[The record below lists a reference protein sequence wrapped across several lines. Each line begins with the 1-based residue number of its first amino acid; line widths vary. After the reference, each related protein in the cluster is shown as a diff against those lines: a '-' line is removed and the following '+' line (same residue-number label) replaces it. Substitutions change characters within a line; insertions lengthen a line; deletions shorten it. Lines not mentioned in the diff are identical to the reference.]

1 MDANHRCRAI
11 AFLAIAVLLSA
22 KHAAAQRVL
31 PTLFPEQRAVQVRDP
46 SQLTKARIYDSEP
59 PATVSTKGE
68 LEPYPVSLDDVI
80 RISLDR
86 TDVVRILAGT
96 TAVST
101 GQTIYDAAIANTAID
116 QNNARFDPVLS
127 STNTFNNLES
137 PQAIFDPA
145 NPGQTFIS
153 GLRNRNFASSTTL
166 SKLNA
171 LGGTA
176 GIGWNS
182 TDTELRPGIYAF
194 NPQTTTST
202 TLNYTQPLLRGAG
215 LGPNLAP
222 IVISRINTE
231 VSFFQLKD
239 SVQESVRGAI
249 EAYWTLVAARTD
261 VWSKQQQIEQLEEV
275 VRRIKTRI
283 KVDLDNRADLSQVSV
298 TLANTRA
305 ALITSRAN
313 MIQREDALRNII
325 GLPPSDG
332 KRLIP
337 HTPPTDER
345 FEPDWSRILEIASE
359 RRPDLVEL
367 KLIIEADE
375 QQIVI
380 AKNSALP
387 QLDGVALYRWNGL
400 EGTTPTGTQQQTG
413 TGQYTDWTLGV
424 NFSVPLGL
432 RQSRAALRQRELTIV
447 RDRINLNQG
456 LHQAAHLLASNIRTL
471 DQTYEQYLAY
481 REVREAAK
489 TNLDYQLAKY
499 RTGTGILINVLQAV
513 TDWGNAI
520 SSEASS
526 LANYNTTLAT
536 LERQTGTIL
545 ETHGVRFYEER
556 FGSIGPL
563 GRFVTDVCY
572 PADTTPG
579 TNENR
584 YPMSDKP
591 AEEKFDLRR
600 PMDMRNKPPVID
612 YDKIDLPPLE
622 ESLDAIP
629 PSPQPDTPPDDSAPD
644 SPQPPRPGNLDE
656 DAPVQTTNNTSVE
669 RKGGAV
675 TATMSKPKSLRQRVL
690 GWLPR

>member
-22 KHAAAQRVL
+22 KPAAAQRVL

-239 SVQESVRGAI
+239 SVQESVRGVI

-612 YDKIDLPPLE
+612 YDKIDLPTLE